1 MITRSYDAVIVHPS
15 PGAFTAAAML
25 AASGK
30 QVLVVEEADASPQGK
45 YRFPSHRR
53 VLAGIGG
60 GIFLPGALRE
70 VQVHPKDIQSLK
82 RSEPLFQIVDPDHR
96 LDVPTDPDR
105 YRGELAREYGQRAAT
120 AAINLL
126 SRMEEAATAHA
137 ETIQTSLS
145 EETGAGFWG
154 KLGMKK
160 ASWAEPREP
169 GDAAVTLGAAAEE
182 EEVPADALRALAA
195 PLHLLAG
202 VSDPLTGLSVAR
214 AGILLMEAHDG
225 LYQDPAAP
233 DAFHALMRSRVEG
246 IKVDI
251 TSDDQPEEFVFGWGR
266 LKEIR
271 FAGRKQPVRAESL
284 ITGADPAL
292 LSRWMSG
299 STADEYSAASL
310 ELVPTHF
317 LHTIRLGIA
326 DEVIPEGMC
335 DHVFLIG
342 RHGPIEGP
350 DGMLLSM
357 TPASSAG
364 APEGRRAMAVSCRL
378 PLSLLD
384 EPLQLDQASRAM
396 LDRVK
401 ELMPYLERYIEVIHL
416 PQIGPA
422 SSTNPFPVDPRPVVF
437 DTGETPRRT
446 AGLSLPHKNVF
457 YCGRGAVPALGLD
470 GEVMAGMAT
479 AWLAAGVIRKGR

>member
-1 MITRSYDAVIVHPS
+1 VITRSYDAVIVHPS

-25 AASGK
+25 AAAGK
-30 QVLVVEEADASPQGK
+30 QVLVVEESGREPVEGK
-45 YRFPSHRR
+45 YRFPDHRR

-60 GIFLPGALRE
+60 GVFLPPALRE

-82 RSEPLFQIVDPDHR
+82 RSEPLFQVVDPDHR

-105 YRGELAREYGQRAAT
+105 FRQELTREYGARAAT
-120 AAINLL
+120 AGINLL
-126 SRMEEAATAHA
+126 SRLEEAATAHA
-137 ETIQTSLS
+137 EAIQTSLS
-145 EETGAGFWG
+145 EETSAGFWG
-154 KLGMKK
+154 KLGVKK
-160 ASWAEPREP
+160 SSWAEPREP
-169 GDAAVTLGAAAEE
+169 EGAGMSLGAAAEE
-182 EEVPADALRALAA
+182 EEVPPAVLRVLSA
-195 PLHLLAG
+195 PLYLLSG
-202 VSDPLTGLSVAR
+202 VADPVTELSVAR
-214 AGILLMEAHDG
+214 AGILLMEAQDG

-233 DAFHALMRSRVEG
+233 DAFHALMRRRVEG

-251 TSDDQPEEFVFGWGR
+251 TSEDQPEEFVFGWGR

-284 ITGADPAL
+284 ITGADPSL
-292 LSRWMSG
+292 LTRWMTG
-299 STADEYSAASL
+299 SAADEYSAASL
-310 ELVPTHF
+310 DLVPTHF
-317 LHTIRLGIA
+317 LHTLRLGIA

-342 RHGPIEGP
+342 GEGPIEGP

-357 TPASSAG
+357 TPAQSSG

-378 PLSLLD
+378 PLAMLD
-384 EPLQLDQASRAM
+384 EPRQLDQASRAM

-416 PQIGPA
+416 PQGSDTPY
-422 SSTNPFPVDPRPVVF
+422 PVDPRPVVF

-457 YCGRGAVPALGLD
+457 YCGRGAAPALGLD

-479 AWLAAGVIRKGR
+479 ARLATQVIRKGR